1 MFGELYSHSSAVIWK
16 YSELEYVTLN
26 RVAYVRP
33 PVDRYRKSIQGVLS
47 LLAIQVK
54 VSRSDLLIQCS
65 LQYLL
70 PQHHLKTAETA
81 IFRLPTRLS
90 HHL

>member
-16 YSELEYVTLN
+16 YSELKYVTLN
-26 RVAYVRP
+26 RAAYVRP

-54 VSRSDLLIQCS
+54 VSQSDLLIQCS

-70 PQHHLKTAETA
+70 PQRHL
-81 IFRLPTRLS
+81 
-90 HHL
+90 